1 VLNHLFPTGCGY
13 AGGAHRLTIARGS
26 PTYLSAVVPGARM
39 LAVQAPGQHRRRRPY
54 IFLRH
59 EICGR

>member
-1 VLNHLFPTGCGY
+1 VLNHLFPTGCGD
-13 AGGAHRLTIARGS
+13 AGGAHRLMIARGS
-26 PTYLSAVVPGARM
+26 PTYLSAVVPGTRM
-39 LAVQAPGQHRRRRPY
+39 LACRLLSAPPTPAY